1 MFGELDDSVQAKMLE
16 GLQQV
21 QRSEQGYRSR
31 KQYRRREVKN
41 LYKRMQVQSL
51 LAVRDPNNASKG
63 LYKQVDVSALTGI
76 NKSRIHQLATSKE
89 KSVFGTV
96 PLSKDNAVIEAV
108 RKGVTKIG
116 LQ

>member
-1 MFGELDDSVQAKMLE
+1 
-16 GLQQV
+16 
-21 QRSEQGYRSR
+21 
-31 KQYRRREVKN
+31 VKN